1 MQVFL
6 SIIICLLF
14 LPSVV
19 LSQNTT
25 ITSFS
30 KSKKQLVKI
39 YQDNP
44 TKQEKIN
51 QINQEL
57 EKISLQVEDALYQN
71 KDQLLSKLTSLQGKL
86 LDERTRIERSL

>member
-1 MQVFL
+1 MRRT
-6 SIIICLLF
+6 LLH
-14 LPSVV
+14 
-19 LSQNTT
+19 
-25 ITSFS
+25 S
-30 KSKKQLVKI
+30 K
-39 YQDNP
+39 
-44 TKQEKIN
+44 KIN